1 MKTIDE
7 DIKNG
12 QFKRIYLLYGEEA
25 YLKHQ
30 YKRKLKQALVASD
43 DTMNFSAFEGKDT
56 NPKAVIDLAETL
68 PFFAERRL
76 ILIENSGF
84 FKNSCEDL
92 AAYLPEMPESTCIIF
107 VEEEIDK
114 RSKMYKAAQKTGSV
128 VEFKKQ
134 TDEVLMRWILGRLKK
149 ENRKITGAV
158 MQLFLSRTGT
168 DMENIDRE
176 LEKLICYTMG
186 KEVIEAEDVEAV
198 CVGQTTNKIFEMVNA
213 IAEKNQ
219 KKALSLYYDLIAL
232 KEPPMR
238 ILFLITRQ
246 FQILLQVK
254 ELRRLGFDN
263 KAIASKADVPEFAVR
278 RNLVQAKSFS
288 AKELRAAI
296 EDGVQAE
303 EDTKTGRM
311 TDQLAVEVFLIR
323 YSAKKETSV

>member
-7 DIKNG
+7 DIKSG
-12 QFKRIYLLYGEEA
+12 QFKRVYLLFGEEA

-43 DTMNFSAFEGKDT
+43 DTMNFSSFEGKDT
-56 NPKAVIDLAETL
+56 NPKAIIDLAETL
-68 PFFAERRL
+68 PFFADRRL

-84 FKNSCEDL
+84 FKNSCEEL
-92 AAYLPEMPESTCIIF
+92 AAYLPELPESTCLVF

-134 TDEVLMRWILGRLKK
+134 TDEILIRWILGRLKK
-149 ENRKITGAV
+149 EKRNITTPV

-186 KEVIEAEDVEAV
+186 KDVIEAADVEAV

-219 KKALSLYYDLIAL
+219 KKALSLYYDLLAL

-238 ILFLITRQ
+238 ILFLIARQ
-246 FQILLQVK
+246 FNQLLSVK
-254 ELRRLGFDN
+254 ELMSTGKGKDE
-263 KAIASKADVPEFAVR
+263 IAKKVGLQPFVAGKVMTQARAFSGEKLRSYVEKCVSCEEAV
-278 RNLVQAKSFS
+278 
-288 AKELRAAI
+288 
-296 EDGVQAE
+296 
-303 EDTKTGRM
+303 KTGRL
-311 TDQLAVEVFLIR
+311 TDQLAAELVIMEFSKR
-323 YSAKKETSV
+323 T